1 MVTWHG
7 RSVQP
12 HGRRIGGSMSGL
24 ILQSALHV
32 GMALVLVN
40 GMEDAPYCWEFW
52 VVMIG
57 LVPIIRLVDEWY
69 R

>member
-1 MVTWHG
+1 
-7 RSVQP
+7 
-12 HGRRIGGSMSGL
+12 MSAL

-32 GMALVLVN
+32 CMAFVLVS

-57 LVPIIRLVDEWY
+57 LVPIIRMVDAWDQ
-69 R
+69 

>member
-1 MVTWHG
+1 
-7 RSVQP
+7 
-12 HGRRIGGSMSGL
+12 MSAL

-40 GMEDAPYCWEFW
+40 GMEDAPYRWEFW
-52 VVMIG
+52 VVM
-57 LVPIIRLVDEWY
+57 LVLLPAIRMVDAWD